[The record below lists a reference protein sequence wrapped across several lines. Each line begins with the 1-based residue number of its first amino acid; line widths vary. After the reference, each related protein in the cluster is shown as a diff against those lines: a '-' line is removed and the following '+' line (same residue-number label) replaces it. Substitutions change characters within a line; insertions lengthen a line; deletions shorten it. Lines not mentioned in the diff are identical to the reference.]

1 MAGPGTGG
9 MSASTAVAVRGS
21 LLGFFDDHLLA

>member
-1 MAGPGTGG
+1 MASPGTGG